1 MKSHFLMLP
10 LVLAIA
16 CQSKP
21 AETETTQVNAPNEE
35 AVVPVMVPIKTELYP
50 NGSLFRELN
59 TQTLEAKIYTAD
71 GKLYLKGKYQDTSYQ
86 LNGVWEEWDRAAKYK
101 RFELTF
107 VNNIE
112 NGPFTSF
119 RDNGKIYV
127 KGNKKNGVFSDTL
140 KFFDKD
146 ENLFEMQVYKVDS
159 KLKEGTRRIK
169 TINLN
174 AMRSDGTIEKIK
186 GKFYRWQD
194 GEKKEID
201 SDQVP
206 LK

>member
-1 MKSHFLMLP
+1 MKSHFLMLS
-10 LVLAIA
+10 LMLAVA

-21 AETETTQVNAPNEE
+21 AETENTESNPLTEVAMTPL
-35 AVVPVMVPIKTELYP
+35 VVPIKTEFYP
-50 NGSLFRELN
+50 NGTLFRELN

-71 GKLYLKGKYQDTSYQ
+71 GKLYLKGQYQDTSYQ
-86 LNGVWEEWDRAAKYK
+86 LNGIWEEWDRASNYK
-101 RFELTF
+101 RFEITF
-107 VNNIE
+107 FNNIE

-140 KFFDKD
+140 KFYDKD
-146 ENLFEMQVYKVDS
+146 ENLFEIQVYKVDS
-159 KLKEGTRRIK
+159 KLKEGTKRIK
-169 TINLN
+169 TININ

-186 GKFYRWQD
+186 GKLYRWQD

-201 SDQVP
+201 SDDVP
-206 LK
+206 IK